1 MLTKLKQWAARL
13 KRQLLILYLASK
25 HTKTPWPAKVV
36 ATFTLLYALSPIDL
50 IPDFIPILGLLD
62 DILLLPLGIWL
73 AIRLIPDEIWQACKA
88 EALANPQLLKK
99 NKLGIA
105 LILITWLVIGL
116 LAYLKISA

>member
-1 MLTKLKQWAARL
+1 MLTKLKQWATRL
-13 KRQLLILYLASK
+13 KRQLLILYLATK
-25 HTKTPWPAKVV
+25 HTKTPWLAKVV

-88 EALANPQLLKK
+88 EALANPQLPKK